1 MNPETAVTEVKPPD
15 AGRRGDRLTNIFL
28 VFLFLLLILLYFY
41 PDMVV
46 SVYPGEAGV
55 VWDRFL
61 GGTRVDVVYGEGIH
75 FVAPWNRFYKY
86 DVRIRQYTKDY
97 EALTRNGLPIR
108 VTASVRF
115 RPDGAPFEHA
125 VNRGPAGENSLGKL
139 HQRIGPDYRDKV
151 VVPVV
156 ASVIRQVIGRYNPED
171 VYHLQ
176 PDAIQDEIVAA
187 IASRRNKAT
196 FADEQEIEI
205 IDVLIEKTTLPE
217 GVRAAIEK
225 KMAEEQAMLAYD
237 FTVRKEQ
244 KEAERKAV
252 EAQGIRRFQD
262 VIGKGID
269 PGYIRLKSIEALL
282 EIAKSS
288 NSKIVVL
295 GGKDGVPFVIDPSQE
310 PPLKAPA
317 AKP

>member
-1 MNPETAVTEVKPPD
+1 
-15 AGRRGDRLTNIFL
+15 
-28 VFLFLLLILLYFY
+28 
-41 PDMVV
+41 
-46 SVYPGEAGV
+46 
-55 VWDRFL
+55 
-61 GGTRVDVVYGEGIH
+61 
-75 FVAPWNRFYKY
+75 
-86 DVRIRQYTKDY
+86 
-97 EALTRNGLPIR
+97 
-108 VTASVRF
+108 
-115 RPDGAPFEHA
+115 

-139 HQRIGPDYRDKV
+139 HQSIGPDYRDKV

-205 IDVLIEKTTLPE
+205 VDVLIEKTVLPE
-217 GVRAAIEK
+217 GVRVAIEK

-244 KEAERKAV
+244 KEAERKVV

-262 VIGKGID
+262 ALGKGID

-295 GGKDGVPFVIDPSQE
+295 GGKDGVPFVIDPSQDA
-310 PPLKAPA
+310 PQKTPA
-317 AKP
+317 AKPQLPAAKQ